1 MGWQEAVP
9 DALLHDED
17 PAIVDRVTEQL
28 GDLGYAPAV
37 VLDDLPFL
45 PPPNWSG
52 PDLVLVGLE
61 EPLTTRIAFARNA
74 KVRFPRALVLGYTV
88 DFTADI
94 LAEAMAVGIR
104 RVLPYP
110 FSTAMLRQTI
120 EAMRVEMQTITARTA
135 TSPPHPPSI
144 ERTRPQV
151 PAVVLPEIPHQLV
164 ALSSPKGG
172 VGTSTLAV
180 NLAVALQALGYATVL
195 VDLNLN
201 FASHNVFLDI
211 QSNKSLADLVDDDVI
226 THETLTSVL
235 VRHSSGLHALLGPE
249 QPEDGERILF
259 EHIQQALSVLRD
271 DFVFTIVDA
280 CPCFDGRVLAAL
292 EMSNTILVPVCP
304 DLPTMKNANS
314 YLRVIE
320 LLHYDMN
327 KLLLVMIRADSVSQ
341 HEMRDIESALNREI
355 QLRIVSDGLRTTSAA
370 NTGAPFVLASP
381 EVPISQNVFT
391 VARALVSRA
400 SENVDAPKPKKQS
413 MVDRFLR
420 R

>member
-1 MGWQEAVP
+1 
-9 DALLHDED
+9 
-17 PAIVDRVTEQL
+17 
-28 GDLGYAPAV
+28 
-37 VLDDLPFL
+37 
-45 PPPNWSG
+45 
-52 PDLVLVGLE
+52 
-61 EPLTTRIAFARNA
+61 
-74 KVRFPRALVLGYTV
+74 
-88 DFTADI
+88 
-94 LAEAMAVGIR
+94 
-104 RVLPYP
+104 
-110 FSTAMLRQTI
+110 
-120 EAMRVEMQTITARTA
+120 
-135 TSPPHPPSI
+135 
-144 ERTRPQV
+144 
-151 PAVVLPEIPHQLV
+151 
-164 ALSSPKGG
+164 
-172 VGTSTLAV
+172 V
-180 NLAVALQALGYATVL
+180 NLAAALQTLGYATVL

-271 DFVFTIVDA
+271 HFVFTIVDA

-355 QLRIVSDGLRTTSAA
+355 QLRIVSDGMRTTSAA
-370 NTGAPFVLASP
+370 NSGAPFVLASP